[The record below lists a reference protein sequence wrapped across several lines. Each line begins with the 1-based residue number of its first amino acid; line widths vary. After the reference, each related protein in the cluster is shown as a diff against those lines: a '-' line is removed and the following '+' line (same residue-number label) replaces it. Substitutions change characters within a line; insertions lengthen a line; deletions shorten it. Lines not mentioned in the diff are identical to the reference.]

1 MIGATDREP
10 MFASIIGAKVA
21 GHTGVVVAVKRDAV
35 MHFKHPSPPEHATAT
50 FTFSLDRFGG
60 AKAVSVGE
68 LFAGKGLH
76 MVVTCEGASGGK
88 SGVFAIEPSSTARPP
103 IDIAGP
109 EGVKYDLVELID
121 LDGDG
126 DLDVLTCEESDN
138 LGVIWYENPGRQE
151 P

>member
-1 MIGATDREP
+1 MGATDREP
-10 MFASIIGAKVA
+10 MFASIAEPRRPGEA
-21 GHTGVVVAVKRDAV
+21 GVFVAVKRDTV
-35 MHFKHPSPPEHATAT
+35 MLFKHPPPAQDHTVTLT
-50 FTFSLDRFGG
+50 FPLDRFGG
-60 AKAVSVGE
+60 AKAVMFGK
-68 LFAGKGLH
+68 LFRDREVQ
-76 MVVTCEGASGGK
+76 MVVTCEGATGGK
-88 SGVFAIEPSSTARPP
+88 SGVFAIGASPTLPT

-109 EGVKYDLVELID
+109 DGVKYDLVELID